1 MSEGLIIPAGQ
12 GKTFVA
18 GGAEITFKV
27 TAEQS
32 KVASTFEIVV
42 HPGYDVGAHI
52 HGHQE
57 ELFYILE
64 GELDLLAFE
73 PLVRTEGNWRNW
85 QSRTGARMFRG
96 GPGSMMFVPP
106 GCPHAFA
113 NSGTTSARMLFQAA
127 PVGHERY
134 FEELLAILRGGGPP
148 DQEVIAALR
157 KRYDIEQITPL
168 VPGRAPASQGTS
180 EAKDQS

>member
-1 MSEGLIIPAGQ
+1 MTDGLIIPPGQ
-12 GKTFVA
+12 GKNFAA

-32 KVASTFEIVV
+32 ATTSSFEIVV
-42 HPGYDVGAHI
+42 HPGYDVGAHV

-64 GELDLLAFE
+64 GELDLFAFE
-73 PLVRTEGNWRNW
+73 PLVRTEGGWRTW
-85 QSRTGARMFRG
+85 QSHTGAQVFRG

-113 NSGTTSARMLFQAA
+113 NFGKAPARMLFQAT

-134 FEELLAILRGGGPP
+134 FEELLSILRRDGPP
-148 DQEVIAALR
+148 APEVIAALR
-157 KRYDIEQITPL
+157 KRYDIEQLTPL
-168 VPGRAPASQGTS
+168 VPGQSASSHEQ
-180 EAKDQS
+180 